1 MSGPLPANRLW
12 PALWGCAFI
21 SALLLGLLAAVQAF
35 GSTASTRTFVV
46 FVVNVMLV
54 LSMQVF
60 IGNSGIVSFGHVAF
74 MGIGAYT
81 TAILSIPRSCGA
93 PNSRRS
99 PPCCAR
105 PSWG

>member
-1 MSGPLPANRLW
+1 M
-12 PALWGCAFI
+12 
-21 SALLLGLLAAVQAF
+21 QAF

-81 TAILSIPRSCGA
+81 TALLSIPPASCGA

-105 PSWG
+105 PSWA